1 MAGLVA
7 EAWGSVGRAETEK
20 KLELGDWWVFE
31 TTSVLRCC
39 YDRLYFDIFIP
50 VFHPLNSNSYQIIPS
65 KCTPSPFCR
74 MEGLILPSGQYATR
88 EPTESINKYEM
99 AGNLPGCWS
108 GGLLESMPHTFIV
121 TVACIIDI
129 YYDICILWYSR
140 STFSSLLDDVMDA
153 VEQGHLI
160 RKNVSL
166 CHCQR

>member
-31 TTSVLRCC
+31 STSVLRSC

-50 VFHPLNSNSYQIIPS
+50 FFNPLNSNFYQIIPS
-65 KCTPSPFCR
+65 KCTLSPFCC

-108 GGLLESMPHTFIV
+108 GGLLEPTSQTFIF
-121 TVACIIDI
+121 TKAYTTRI
-129 YYDICILWYSR
+129 YYNICLLWYSC
-140 STFSSLLDDVMDA
+140 STISSLLDDNMD
-153 VEQGHLI
+153 VVQQGHLI
-160 RKNVSL
+160 RKNT
-166 CHCQR
+166 CYY